1 MYPASANLLPLMR
14 VCSRVGT
21 TSTTLAGALTG
32 SRSSAWWVE
41 VVVPPVGR
49 RKVLVD
55 FVLLVANGSPGFPAV
70 EVVPVSLTPD
80 AMVPLVMPSI
90 I

>member
-1 MYPASANLLPLMR
+1 MR
-14 VCSRVGT
+14 VYSRVGT
-21 TSTTLAGALTG
+21 TYTTLAGALTG

-41 VVVPPVGR
+41 VVVPPVGG

-55 FVLLVANGSPGFPAV
+55 LVLLDANGSPGFPAV
-70 EVVPVSLTPD
+70 EVAPVSLTPD
-80 AMVPLVMPSI
+80 AMVPLIMPSI